1 MTPSPRSLKI
11 LLVENHSDTL
21 AYLSSYLRACGHEV
35 VCAQDVASALAKL
48 EGGPAEV
55 LICDIGLPDGDGW
68 HLMKQVCA
76 REGEVPF
83 GIAMSGYSQ
92 RSDVERSLEAGFRHH
107 LVKPF
112 VPDELDVLLRE
123 AAASCI

>member
-1 MTPSPRSLKI
+1 M
-11 LLVENHSDTL
+11 ENHGDTL

-35 VCAQDVASALAKL
+35 QCARDLASAVSAWEEKTS
-48 EGGPAEV
+48 EV

-68 HLMKQVCA
+68 QLMKQV
-76 REGEVPF
+76 RERGGGALF
-83 GIAMSGYSQ
+83 GIAMSGYSSQ
-92 RSDVERSLEAGFRHH
+92 ADVGRSREAGFRHH

-123 AAASCI
+123 AASCCK